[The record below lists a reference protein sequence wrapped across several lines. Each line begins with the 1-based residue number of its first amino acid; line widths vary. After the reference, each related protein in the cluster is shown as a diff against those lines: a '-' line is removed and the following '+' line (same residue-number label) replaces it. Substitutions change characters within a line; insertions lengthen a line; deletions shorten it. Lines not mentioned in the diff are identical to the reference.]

1 MATIRVTVVHASAP
15 RELWQAE
22 LDVPEGTT
30 VREALQASGL
40 LEAFPSIDLGAGAVS
55 VWGRRAQ
62 PSQLLRDQDR
72 VEVCRPLKVDPKVAR
87 RERFRAQG
95 ARTAGLFA
103 RPVAGKRANSGG
115 SKQG

>member
-1 MATIRVTVVHASAP
+1 MGTIRVTVVHAAAP
-15 RELWQAE
+15 REVWQTE
-22 LDVPEGTT
+22 LDVPAGTT

-40 LEAFPSIDLGAGAVS
+40 LEAVPSIDLGAGAVS

-62 PSQLLRDQDR
+62 PSQVLRDQDR

-103 RPVAGKRANSGG
+103 KPAAGRRTN
-115 SKQG
+115 